1 MDFFQVFKSWFLG
14 IIATAFFIND
24 SLKCM
29 ILFLLFSAS
38 LGSCQ
43 WFLRL
48 RSWKYREPVS
58 TGDTHKSWCWLFVF
72 HEFFWIILFVWNL
85 RAPHEPWQILILF
98 LMTYLIF
105 SWAFFEGVITLRHHQ
120 SCFALRH
127 LIGFLSATWAG
138 AVVTLLRFSQA
149 KLGISDWWFDWVP
162 LRSSIYVR
170 RRNDELRIR
179 TGS

>member
-1 MDFFQVFKSWFLG
+1 MDFFQVVKSLFLG

-24 SLKCM
+24 SLKCIHR
-29 ILFLLFSAS
+29 ILAF
-38 LGSCQ
+38 LGSCR

-58 TGDTHKSWCWLFVF
+58 TRDTHKSWCWLFVF

-98 LMTYLIF
+98 LMTCLIF

-149 KLGISDWWFDWVP
+149 KLGISDWVP

-170 RRNDELRIR
+170 RRNDELCIR